1 MDSRWHHSR
10 SRVVNKRVKFLAFA
24 LVVFAGALA
33 YQQWNKPH
41 RDYAGES
48 ASAQT
53 DPATLLSAFAEN
65 DTEAMARFGNQVV
78 EVRGVVVEV
87 NSEFVL
93 FEPGVLCRWES
104 PAKGLNWQPG
114 ETHCAKVRILSY
126 DDLLGEVS
134 GDFATPIN

>member
-1 MDSRWHHSR
+1 MDSGWHHSR
-10 SRVVNKRVKFLAFA
+10 PRIVSKWAKTLALGL
-24 LVVFAGALA
+24 LVVAGILV
-33 YQQWNKPH
+33 YLQWNKPH

-53 DPATLLSAFAEN
+53 DPATLLSAFAKN
-65 DTEAMARFGNQVV
+65 DAEAMARFGNQVI
-78 EVRGVVVEV
+78 EVHGVVAEV

-93 FEPGVLCRWES
+93 FEPGVVCRWQT
-104 PAKGLNWQPG
+104 PAEGLDWQPG
-114 ETHCAKVRILSY
+114 EMHRAKVRILSY